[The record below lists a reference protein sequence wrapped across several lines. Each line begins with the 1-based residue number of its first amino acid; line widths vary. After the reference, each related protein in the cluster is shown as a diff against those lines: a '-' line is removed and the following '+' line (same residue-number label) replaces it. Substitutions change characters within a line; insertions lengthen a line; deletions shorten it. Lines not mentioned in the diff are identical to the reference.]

1 MKPELAKKQP
11 KILNVWCRISSFNCL
26 ILCAIFLWNCSGGIL
41 NPKIHCQPASAQPT
55 KPSIAMQSSLIPS
68 PPQNQHALKLMTKR
82 FRAFN
87 VTSISEAD
95 PRLDW
100 KEDAL
105 HTPQV
110 TRPPHQHGMMSWK
123 LKASTQTDG
132 PYYENMDDFNVNVGA
147 ARKENKIPH
156 LPCQL
161 EDDLK
166 LTPN

>member
-1 MKPELAKKQP
+1 
-11 KILNVWCRISSFNCL
+11 
-26 ILCAIFLWNCSGGIL
+26 
-41 NPKIHCQPASAQPT
+41 
-55 KPSIAMQSSLIPS
+55 MQSSLIPS
-68 PPQNQHALKLMTKR
+68 PPQNQHALKLMMKR
-82 FRAFN
+82 LRAFN

-132 PYYENMDDFNVNVGA
+132 PYENMDDLNDFNVNVHFPGGCSHK
-147 ARKENKIPH
+147 RELKVDKIPH

-161 EDDLK
+161 V
-166 LTPN
+166 TT

>member
-1 MKPELAKKQP
+1 MSGVGFLPST
-11 KILNVWCRISSFNCL
+11 VSF
-26 ILCAIFLWNCSGGIL
+26 CAPSFFGTAPVVFFTQKYIVS
-41 NPKIHCQPASAQPT
+41 PHQHSQAS

-68 PPQNQHALKLMTKR
+68 PPQNQHALQLMTKR
-82 FRAFN
+82 LRAFN

-132 PYYENMDDFNVNVGA
+132 PYENMDDFNVNVHFPGGCSHK
-147 ARKENKIPH
+147 RELKVDKIPH

-161 EDDLK
+161 VTISK